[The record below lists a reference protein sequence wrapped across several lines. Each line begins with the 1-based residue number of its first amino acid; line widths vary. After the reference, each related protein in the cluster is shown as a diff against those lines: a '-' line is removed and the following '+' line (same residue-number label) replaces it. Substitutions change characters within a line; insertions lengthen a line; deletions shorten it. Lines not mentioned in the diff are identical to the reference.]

1 METVAETAA
10 AVQNVPAL
18 RFPKFEGEWEQKR
31 FGDVTK
37 RISDPVKVEEDKQ
50 YQQIGIRSHGK
61 GLFHKE
67 FVDGKSLGNK
77 RVFWV
82 KEDTF
87 IVNIVFAWEQAIGKT
102 TKAENGMIASHRF
115 PMYLPIKNQSN
126 LDYLVYF
133 FLTKRGKFLLELA
146 SPGGAG
152 RNKTLGQKEFEN
164 LKFLIPSLPEQ
175 QKIASF
181 LTAADEKIQ
190 QLSKK
195 KELLEKY
202 KKGVM
207 QQIFSQQ
214 IRFKDDNGNDFP
226 EWEEKRLGEIASSIS
241 NGVSIDQNQAQVG
254 YKVTRIETISSGE
267 IDLSRVGYI
276 DTQQDISKYKLAV
289 GDLLFSNINS
299 VTHIGKIAFVYADF
313 DLYHGMNLLRIS
325 IDRNQHYPLF
335 HYYQL
340 TSKKLKQHFERV
352 CNQAVSQASINQTDL
367 KKTKLFVPALPEQVK
382 IANFL
387 TSIDKKINY
396 TSKQLEQ
403 AQQFKKGLLQQM
415 FV

>member
-1 METVAETAA
+1 MEAVAEITAA
-10 AVQNVPAL
+10 VKNVPAL
-18 RFPKFEGEWEQKR
+18 RFPEFEEEWVLKR
-31 FGDVTK
+31 FGDITK
-37 RISDPVKVEEDKQ
+37 RISDAVKVEEDKL

-82 KEDTF
+82 KEDAF
-87 IVNIVFAWEQAIGKT
+87 IVNIVFAWEQAVGKT
-102 TKAENGMIASHRF
+102 TSAESGMIASHRF
-115 PMYLPIKNQSN
+115 PMYLPVKNQSN
-126 LDYLVYF
+126 LNYLLYF

-164 LKFLIPSLPEQ
+164 LKFLIPTYTEQ

-181 LTAADEKIQ
+181 LSAVDDKIQ

-195 KELLEKY
+195 KALLEKY

-214 IRFKDDNGNDFP
+214 IRFKDDKGNDFP
-226 EWEEKRLGEIASSIS
+226 EWEEKRLGEIASF
-241 NGVSIDQNQAQVG
+241 
-254 YKVTRIETISSGE
+254 YKGKGLPKSDIIESGKYRCIHYGELFTKYYELIGE
-267 IDLSRVGYI
+267 IISRTNAFDKPFLSVANDVLMPTSDVTPNGLATASCLMESGVILGGDVLIIRQKKQILNGLFLAYFI
-276 DTQQDISKYKLAV
+276 KQYKHKVMRLV
-289 GDLLFSNINS
+289 SGSTVFHLYGSDMGTVKVVIPSLKEQS
-299 VTHIGKIAFVYADF
+299 KIA
-313 DLYHGMNLLRIS
+313 I
-325 IDRNQHYPLF
+325 
-335 HYYQL
+335 
-340 TSKKLKQHFERV
+340 
-352 CNQAVSQASINQTDL
+352 
-367 KKTKLFVPALPEQVK
+367 
-382 IANFL
+382 FL
-387 TSIDKKINY
+387 TSIDNKINY
-396 TSKQLEQ
+396 TSKQLEK